1 MSRADIHLPSVL
13 ADLTNVQRERLR
25 QGVDTLTQQGVGPG
39 DAWQVVS
46 TRQRQ
51 ADLPAYAPTADER
64 ETLNRAAQQ
73 LGGESPAVERSPVRL
88 TPDIS
93 GTAASSGDGSSD
105 SGIKQMEEAIAQPEQ
120 PESQQ
125 LVETEPAIAF
135 SEPPKREA
143 EASGEASDETASQ
156 DDMAQ
161 DILDNA
167 RRFLDTAIA
176 AGVIDESLDE
186 VRAVN
191 ERYIASRSRA
201 GVVTV
206 KNQATQSIAVGDEAG
221 GVERA
226 SGLTPADQEA
236 WHKYG
241 QVSVEQLQ
249 QQEQQEQ
256 RRQQRPAPDLEL

>member
-25 QGVDTLTQQGVGPG
+25 QGVDTLTQQGVSPG

-51 ADLPAYAPTADER
+51 ADLPTYAPMADEQ

-73 LGGESPAVERSPVRL
+73 LTGQQSGIARSPAIELSPQL
-88 TPDIS
+88 S
-93 GTAASSGDGSSD
+93 STAAANSDSSGD
-105 SGIKQMEEAIAQPEQ
+105 SGIEQVEEEVAQLEQ
-120 PESQQ
+120 SEDQQPVES
-125 LVETEPAIAF
+125 AIAF

-161 DILDNA
+161 DILGNA

-206 KNQATQSIAVGDEAG
+206 KNQESEGIAVGDEAG
-221 GVERA
+221 VSEA
-226 SGLTPADQEA
+226 SGLTASDREA
-236 WHKYG
+236 WSQYG

-256 RRQQRPAPDLEL
+256 RRQQRTAPDLEL